1 MSTATLEAVR
11 LAARIGRI
19 EPSATMAAVAEAE
32 KLRQQGIDVVDCTA
46 GEPHFS
52 TPQHIKDAAIAAINV
67 GRAHDSF
74 CAPNACVAGILVS
87 KEGQFGALTSSA
99 NVASLAAKLWSVK
112 T

>member
-1 MSTATLEAVR
+1 MHYELVSRA
-11 LAARIGRI
+11 LAYV
-19 EPSATMAAVAEAE
+19 S
-32 KLRQQGIDVVDCTA
+32 C
-46 GEPHFS
+46 FS
-52 TPQHIKDAAIAAINV
+52 TMSLLMTSMAIAAINV
-67 GRAHDSF
+67 GRAHNSF